1 MEFSGTHCFKIQA
14 RDLRPRCWGNPTSK
28 CHMDFSK
35 QILLNGDMPTSV
47 HTKDDKISIALNFSH
62 ILLFTGLFTGALH
75 STAHAQLPFDHLS
88 ERVLREPNPF
98 SFIKFNSNVDLAEE
112 DFVMPDANMKWIPN
126 SFQWGRVSNAKDEAG
141 ILIPRARATDAS
153 GKQIEVALTQVD
165 NPIKIKFRPRA
176 TLKTRYYF
184 DSSCSSFNLK
194 INEAKLEHSWV
205 IVTCHR
211 INNGTNSLADKPVLL
226 ATVLWENEVNG
237 TLTQISLD
245 SEHPKQK
252 FGAGGVGTG
261 SSNSPLTADS
271 FELEASIAPQF
282 HHLGL
287 SAGIGPYSSRNVVKP
302 FITIYGSYFFND
314 ALKIASFAALPIRP
328 SPEIDWGGYLVME
341 QFRGV
346 DERISLNL
354 LLGAH
359 LLSYVS
365 STGERTNAISGPQGI
380 ELIFRDLFCRNMN
393 FMFGG
398 FFYPKINE
406 RSYLNAW
413 VRYGTNSI
421 FAELNFIEW
430 QEPNPYFYSKSFG
443 LSIGFPLFRAL

>member
-1 MEFSGTHCFKIQA
+1 MH
-14 RDLRPRCWGNPTSK
+14 
-28 CHMDFSK
+28 
-35 QILLNGDMPTSV
+35 TSV
-47 HTKDDKISIALNFSH
+47 HTSGFKLSTAPKNFILLNFPH
-62 ILLFTGLFTGALH
+62 ALMLAGLFAAALY
-75 STAHAQLPFDHLS
+75 SPAHAQLPFDHLS

-98 SFIKFNSNVDLAEE
+98 SFIKFNSNVDLTEE
-112 DFVMPDANMKWIPN
+112 DFALPDANLKWIPN
-126 SFQWGRVSNAKDEAG
+126 SFQWGRVSNGKDEAG
-141 ILIPRARATDAS
+141 ILVPRARARDGS
-153 GKQIEVALTQVD
+153 GKEMEVALTQVD
-165 NPIKIKFRPRA
+165 NPLKIKFKPRA
-176 TLKTRYYF
+176 ELKTRYYF
-184 DSSCSSFNLK
+184 DSSCSPFHLK
-194 INEAKLEHSWV
+194 INDAKLEHSWV
-205 IVTCHR
+205 MVTCHR
-211 INNGTNSLADKPVLL
+211 INNATAGLADKPVVLV
-226 ATVLWENEVNG
+226 TVLWENEVNG
-237 TLTQISLD
+237 TLTQINLD
-245 SEHPKQK
+245 SDHPKQK
-252 FGAGGVGTG
+252 FGTGAAGVGSAPVGIALKTSPTTG
-261 SSNSPLTADS
+261 ASTADS
-271 FELEASIAPQF
+271 FELEASIAPKF

-287 SAGIGPYSSRNVVKP
+287 SMGVGPYSSRNVVKP
-302 FITIYGSYFFND
+302 FVTVYGSYFFND

-365 STGERTNAISGPQGI
+365 STGERTNSVSGPQGI
-380 ELIFRDLFCRNMN
+380 ELIFRDLFCKNMN

-413 VRYGTNSI
+413 VRYGTNQI

>member
-1 MEFSGTHCFKIQA
+1 MNAKSIF
-14 RDLRPRCWGNPTSK
+14 
-28 CHMDFSK
+28 
-35 QILLNGDMPTSV
+35 LLLSLAT
-47 HTKDDKISIALNFSH
+47 TA
-62 ILLFTGLFTGALH
+62 
-75 STAHAQLPFDHLS
+75 AHAQLPFDHLA

-98 SFIKFNSNVDLAEE
+98 SFIKFNGNVDLNEN
-112 DFVMPDANMKWIPN
+112 DFVLADPNLKWVPN
-126 SFQWGRVSNAKDEAG
+126 SFQWGRVGNGKDEAG
-141 ILIPRARATDAS
+141 ILIPRARARDDS
-153 GKQIEVALTQVD
+153 GKEMEIALTQVD
-165 NPIKIKFRPRA
+165 NPHKIKFKPRA
-176 TLKTRYYF
+176 ELKTHYYF
-184 DSSCSSFNLK
+184 DSSCSPFNLK

-205 IVTCHR
+205 MVSCHR
-211 INNGTNSLADKPVLL
+211 INNGTTGLADKPVVL
-226 ATVLWENEVNG
+226 ASVIWENESGG
-237 TLTQISLD
+237 TLTQINLESD
-245 SEHPKQK
+245 HPKQK
-252 FGAGGVGTG
+252 FATAG
-261 SSNSPLTADS
+261 SADS
-271 FELEASIAPQF
+271 FELEASVAPLF

-287 SAGIGPYSSRNVVKP
+287 SAGVGPYSSRNVVKP
-302 FITIYGSYFFND
+302 FVTIYGSYFFND
-314 ALKIASFAALPIRP
+314 ALKIATFAALPIRP

-365 STGERTNAISGPQGI
+365 STGERTNSVSGPQGI
-380 ELIFRDLFCRNMN
+380 ELIFRDLFCKNMN

>member
-1 MEFSGTHCFKIQA
+1 MNAKPIIF
-14 RDLRPRCWGNPTSK
+14 
-28 CHMDFSK
+28 
-35 QILLNGDMPTSV
+35 LLS
-47 HTKDDKISIALNFSH
+47 
-62 ILLFTGLFTGALH
+62 LLAA
-75 STAHAQLPFDHLS
+75 TAHAQLPFDHLS

-98 SFIKFNSNVDLAEE
+98 SFIKFNGNVDLNEN
-112 DFVMPDANMKWIPN
+112 DFVLADPNLKWVPE
-126 SFQWGRVSNAKDEAG
+126 SFQWGRVGNGKDEAG
-141 ILIPRARATDAS
+141 ILIPRARAIDS
-153 GKQIEVALTQVD
+153 NGKQVEVALTQID
-165 NPIKIKFRPRA
+165 NPIKIKFKPRA
-176 TLKTRYYF
+176 ELKTHYYF
-184 DSSCSSFNLK
+184 DSSCSPFNLK
-194 INEAKLEHSWV
+194 INDAKLEHSWV
-205 IVTCHR
+205 MVSCHR
-211 INNGTNSLADKPVLL
+211 INNGTTGLADKPVVL
-226 ATVLWENEVNG
+226 ATVIWENEAGG
-237 TLTQISLD
+237 TLTQINLESD
-245 SEHPKQK
+245 HPKQK
-252 FGAGGVGTG
+252 FTNAG
-261 SSNSPLTADS
+261 SADS
-271 FELEASIAPQF
+271 FELEASVAPLF

-287 SAGIGPYSSRNVVKP
+287 SAGVGPYSSRNVVKP
-302 FITIYGSYFFND
+302 FVTIYGSYFFND
-314 ALKIASFAALPIRP
+314 ALKIATFAALPIRP

-365 STGERTNAISGPQGI
+365 GTGERTNAISGPQGI
-380 ELIFRDLFCRNMN
+380 ELIFRDLFCKNMN

-413 VRYGTNSI
+413 VRYGTNSV